1 MKLYRFFIPVLL
13 CFGTVHAQE
22 KNKTLT
28 ISGYI
33 DTYYSY
39 FTHDTDANAFQP
51 YTTVS
56 ARNERFGLNV
66 AQIGAHYSSDRIRS
80 NLTLHWGDIAQA
92 TWSEEYRAIQ
102 EANLGFRIAED
113 LWIDAGF
120 FTTHIGTES
129 FLPKNNFLSSTAV
142 ATYNEP
148 FYQAGAK
155 ISYEGFEK
163 LYIELWAVNGY
174 NYFQDVNDAKSFGL
188 LLQYQ
193 FNEATSLTYTNLL
206 GRESPDDFP
215 VKQFRTYHN
224 MYLNTRLTDKLFL
237 TLGGDIGTQSNTTGD
252 GAGTAFM
259 YNALATVRYQ
269 VNPQWSVTARG
280 ERFRD
285 KEGFISG
292 FIPRTDGEETGLDL
306 WGITLG
312 GEYKPVTN
320 AYIRGEAR
328 FLRADKDIAMFP
340 DNHNTNERWE
350 LMVTLGYHLDH
361 LFNF

>member
-1 MKLYRFFIPVLL
+1 MKSFPFFLTAFL
-13 CFGTVHAQE
+13 SLGTVQAQE
-22 KNKTLT
+22 KTKTLT
-28 ISGYI
+28 VSGYL

-39 FTHDTDANAFQP
+39 FTHDTDVNAFQP

-56 ARNERFGLNV
+56 SRNERFGLNV
-66 AQIGAHYSSDRIRS
+66 AQVGAHYDSDKIRG
-80 NLTLHWGDIAQA
+80 NLTLHWGDIARA
-92 TWSEEYRAIQ
+92 TWSEEYRAVQ
-102 EANLGFRIAED
+102 EANLGFRIAKD

-120 FTTHIGTES
+120 FTTHIGMES
-129 FLPKNNFLSSTAV
+129 FLPKNNFLSSTTV

-174 NYFQDVNDAKSFGL
+174 NYFQDVNDTKSFGV
-188 LLQYQ
+188 LLQYR
-193 FNEATSLTYTNLL
+193 FNDVTSLTFTNLL

-224 MYLNTRLTDKLFL
+224 LYLNTQLNDKLFI
-237 TLGGDIGTQSNTTGD
+237 TLGGDMGTQSDTAGD
-252 GAGTAFM
+252 RDKTAFM
-259 YNALATVRYQ
+259 YNALATIRYQ
-269 VNPQWSVTARG
+269 IDPRWSVTARG

-292 FIPRTDGEETGLDL
+292 LVPGVKGEETGLDL
-306 WGITLG
+306 WGLTLG
-312 GEYKPVTN
+312 GEYRPVTSG
-320 AYIRGEAR
+320 YIRGEAR
-328 FLRADKDIAMFP
+328 FLRADKDIALFS
-340 DNHNTNERWE
+340 DNHNINERWE